1 MLFIFFVKMIIWIS
15 SYPKSGNTYLRSFLS
30 AYYFS
35 KDGKFDFDLL
45 LNIHQFPGIKFFEK
59 KINNKTEASKNW
71 ILSQEKF
78 FDKKK
83 IHFLK
88 THNCLI
94 PFNGNDFTTQNQ
106 TIGVIYIVRDPR
118 NLITSLTHHYSLEY
132 YEALDYMLDEDKGLL
147 EKAVDNDHSNFA
159 FVSSWSNHYKS
170 WINNNTF
177 KTMVI
182 KYEELENNKYEI
194 FRDVI
199 IFINTLSKKNISVD
213 KEKLLNSIQSTN
225 FVNLRNKEENQGF
238 EESVFSKKTGKKLR
252 FFNLGFNNRWQK
264 ILPEEI
270 KIKVNNTFKNDLKF
284 FKYN

>member
-1 MLFIFFVKMIIWIS
+1 MIIWIA
-15 SYPKSGNTYLRSFLS
+15 SYPKSGNTWIRSLLASYL
-30 AYYFS
+30 FS
-35 KDGKFDFDLL
+35 KNGNFNFNLLKHINQFSAEILSSDTAKNQDL
-45 LNIHQFPGIKFFEK
+45 ED
-59 KINNKTEASKNW
+59 KISKNW
-71 ILSQEKF
+71 IPNQELINR
-78 FDKKK
+78 DKK

-132 YEALDYMLDEDKGLL
+132 YEALDYMLDKDKGLL

-225 FVNLRNKEENQGF
+225 FINLRNKEENQGF

-252 FFNLGFNNRWQK
+252 FFNLGVNNRWQK

-284 FKYN
+284 LKYN